1 MGHWAS
7 ATLPLEESRVLK
19 STRVMVAAIPCYPR
33 HSSHQLLQSDAAWAQ
48 VPSGFQTK
56 PVWVPAKTRR
66 WAVLEHLPVGGGAV
80 VVMVV
85 VVVVL
90 LLVAALAA
98 KVVLQKQK
106 GKRHLPLKLNL
117 RTVLWMQLVLELW
130 MQLVQLVSQVR
141 QVLDPLLLLLLHSLG
156 GTF

>member
-1 MGHWAS
+1 MLRGH
-7 ATLPLEESRVLK
+7 RFQ
-19 STRVMVAAIPCYPR
+19 VAFRRNPC
-33 HSSHQLLQSDAAWAQ
+33 
-48 VPSGFQTK
+48 GFQ
-56 PVWVPAKTRR
+56 PRQGAGPFWSIFL
-66 WAVLEHLPVGGGAV
+66 WGGGAV

-141 QVLDPLLLLLLHSLG
+141 QVLDPLLLLLLLLLLLHSLG